1 MRVRRFDFYVVFAL
15 AYRSAA
21 MPVLAARLIMSSV
34 WVCDESPSGEV
45 NDDLGALL
53 GQGLFLT
60 TRASVDMR
68 ASFHIVDLSSGKSRC
83 FRVLAAIACR
93 MQNLSE
99 QFLSFAQQSQF
110 ESARKL

>member
-1 MRVRRFDFYVVFAL
+1 
-15 AYRSAA
+15 
-21 MPVLAARLIMSSV
+21 
-34 WVCDESPSGEV
+34 
-45 NDDLGALL
+45 
-53 GQGLFLT
+53 
-60 TRASVDMR
+60 MR

-110 ESARKL
+110 ESARKLWDASVVGAGLRPETLMCDYVLKHLGLAKPADMAQRKKLGRDYVYAGIDY